1 MIPIKS
7 RQIFRATTFKKNF
20 KRRDFTTDEV
30 HLNHLA
36 TQTLR
41 SEIRSRGETVSLLQQ
56 LSGSFVR
63 DEARRASIE
72 GRLARLLLEHDVG
85 PGVSTNEGQ
94 GNQTAPL
101 SRLQPKKGRGGID
114 SEADAAFGPDKAA
127 SRQAARIIETE
138 PQKIESTQTLSE
150 KQKPTRK
157 VLIGGAIS
165 LIPADSLAPVSGVKH
180 PPHPLGT
187 VYLSEAAAFLTLLGT
202 REQTDKKFRSTALRA
217 AASVLNAA
225 CSGAFADAS
234 EPLASTKQL
243 YLSLASCIGRG
254 DAHAQFESSSALAA
268 AVVQAWMRRV
278 ENDLNIEDRN
288 RRETSSDVS
297 SASRSSQKR
306 FSVFIP
312 SLEMLMGMA
321 TGMES
326 LLPDV
331 LFVTD
336 HSAKN
341 LEESS
346 FELDLSSGSVQQ
358 SGLKRSMRSPAEYF
372 KVRSKWWESRTKN
385 NSEEFL
391 PESLIARLAAGHVP
405 SMLSPLARIL
415 SIQEWESLESR
426 VLSALPDP
434 SFPFLAIPVEV
445 PDNAANTHASESM
458 TITSSLSDVVNV
470 KLSKNID
477 GSAYNSS
484 GASNSALDALSSVL
498 SLGGSSA
505 DSSPSI
511 HKAFLN
517 STGATRD
524 HYLDFLARMQ
534 RARRENSQHSRHQTE
549 KPVDGPDQY
558 PVRPLNYTT
567 QSLLPQLPFFP
578 SESTPNSTFPSLYPF
593 VPSLSAA
600 KRLANPVPHS
610 SQGSILGLVRTPKAA
625 AVNISAIAQAG
636 TTEAAFYSGET
647 LQSIKER
654 GIVSTLDYGDDSQ
667 TSSFSVLPSYRSEQA
682 HSTSH
687 FRMLE
692 ATEAKD
698 LGAVLALF
706 FEYCS
711 AEKHID
717 VLAIE
722 IVVDACAKAG
732 RSDIVFGLIWPF
744 VMKSKIIPPM
754 GLQFLFVKA
763 ASLSGDVDMAL
774 QLLEAQ
780 EDVDVDVDS
789 EIFSKMCDVVMT
801 SATAMQRHDICAE
814 LVSKAA
820 KKGIIIN

>member
-7 RQIFRATTFKKNF
+7 RQIFRAAILQRNLSTLS
-20 KRRDFTTDEV
+20 EV
-30 HLNHLA
+30 NIA

-41 SEIRSRGETVSLLQQ
+41 SEIRSRGEIVSLLQQ

-85 PGVSTNEGQ
+85 HAVPTKTEGQ

-101 SRLQPKKGRGGID
+101 SRSQSKQGRGGID
-114 SEADAAFGPDKAA
+114 TEADAAFGPDKALT
-127 SRQAARIIETE
+127 RQAARIIEAE
-138 PQKIESTQTLSE
+138 PHKIESTQTLSE

-165 LIPADSLAPVSGVKH
+165 FIPVDSLAPVTGVKH
-180 PPHPLGT
+180 RPHPLGT

-202 REQTDKKFRSTALRA
+202 REQPDKKFRSTALRA

-243 YLSLASCIGRG
+243 YLSLASCIGPG
-254 DAHAQFESSSALAA
+254 DAQFESSSALSA

-278 ENDLNIEDRN
+278 ENDLNIEERS
-288 RRETSSDVS
+288 RRETISDVS
-297 SASRSSQKR
+297 STSRSSQKR
-306 FSVFIP
+306 FSVYIP

-321 TGMES
+321 PGMES

-336 HSAKN
+336 HSAKS

-346 FELDLSSGSVQQ
+346 FELDLSSGSVQR

-415 SIQEWESLESR
+415 SIQEWESLEIR

-434 SFPFLAIPVEV
+434 SYPFLAIPVEV
-445 PDNAANTHASESM
+445 PVNAVTDHASESM
-458 TITSSLSDVVNV
+458 TITSSVSDVVNV

-505 DSSPSI
+505 DSGPSI

-534 RARRENSQHSRHQTE
+534 RARRENSQHSIHQTE
-549 KPVDGPDQY
+549 EPLDGPHQY
-558 PVRPLNYTT
+558 PVRPINYTT
-567 QSLLPQLPFFP
+567 QSLLPQLPFFS
-578 SESTPNSTFPSLYPF
+578 SESTHNSSFPSLYPF

-600 KRLANPVPHS
+600 KRLADPAPHS

-625 AVNISAIAQAG
+625 AVNIPAIAQAG

-647 LQSIKER
+647 LQSIKEK
-654 GIVSTLDYGDDSQ
+654 GIVSETLKNDDDS
-667 TSSFSVLPSYRSEQA
+667 TTSFSVLPSYRSEQA
-682 HSTSH
+682 HSTCH

-744 VMKSKIIPPM
+744 VMKSKIIPPL

-763 ASLSGDVDMAL
+763 ASLSGDVDMAI
-774 QLLEAQ
+774 QLLEAP
-780 EDVDVDVDS
+780 VDVNVDS
-789 EIFSKMCDVVMT
+789 EIFSKMYQVVMT
-801 SATAMQRHDICAE
+801 SAKAIQRQDICEE

-820 KKGIIIN
+820 KNGIVMN